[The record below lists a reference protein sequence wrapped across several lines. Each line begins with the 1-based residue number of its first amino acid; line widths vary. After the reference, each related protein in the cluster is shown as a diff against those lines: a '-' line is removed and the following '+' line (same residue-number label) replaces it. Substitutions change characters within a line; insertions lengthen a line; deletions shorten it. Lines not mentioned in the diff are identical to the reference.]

1 MICVGKGTLLLAP
14 VLDLLPPSA
23 ITATHSGHPLSC
35 VAASAN
41 LEVID
46 DKRLVEHA
54 AAVEIVVKGRL
65 GELQKKFRGI
75 TGDFRGRG
83 LMHAVYINDPVT
95 GEAST
100 SLARDLTW
108 EIVRCDV
115 MMFYTN
121 RPTLSLSLL
130 ESVRSKHEPFLR
142 RF

>member
-14 VLDLLPPSA
+14 VLDLFPPSA
-23 ITATHSGHPLSC
+23 IVATHSGHPLSC
-35 VAASAN
+35 VAASEN

-65 GELQKKFRGI
+65 GELQKKFREI

-95 GEAST
+95 GEASI

-108 EIVRCDV
+108 ETVRCDL

-121 RPTLSLSLL
+121 RPTLSLL
-130 ESVRSKHEPFLR
+130 ESVRSQHGPFLR

>member
-1 MICVGKGTLLLAP
+1 MRGHVGHR
-14 VLDLLPPSA
+14 VQ
-23 ITATHSGHPLSC
+23 
-35 VAASAN
+35 
-41 LEVID
+41 
-46 DKRLVEHA
+46 
-54 AAVEIVVKGRL
+54 
-65 GELQKKFRGI
+65 ELQKKFRGI

-121 RPTLSLSLL
+121 RPTLSLSA
-130 ESVRSKHEPFLR
+130 SVRSKHDPFLR